1 MQGYTLGIALPQ
13 FILDLNG
20 ESGGVLLLCTVGLCI
35 LLPLVIAS
43 IYLWRSSKYT
53 GNYVKL
59 QTRQAYFELMK
70 PSLTPSKVMEVF
82 IKATEYAE
90 IPVRKTDDVS
100 LQKLFTSIKSE
111 LNLDPKKMKQDEAK
125 FWKQSPAIIKVD
137 FFSFST
143 HYNSKY

>member
-1 MQGYTLGIALPQ
+1 MGIALPQ
-13 FILDLNG
+13 FILDIDG

-70 PSLTPSKVMEVF
+70 PSLTASKVMEVF
-82 IKATEYAE
+82 IKAAEYAE
-90 IPVRKTDDVS
+90 IPIRKTDDGS
-100 LQKLFTSIKSE
+100 LQKLFTSVKSE
-111 LNLDPKKMKQDEAK
+111 LSLDPKKMKQAEAK
-125 FWKQSPAIIKVD
+125 FWKQHPAIIKVE
-137 FFSFST
+137 FF
-143 HYNSKY
+143 